1 VQRKLRDKNSKER
14 LALQIIR
21 DLVSESQ
28 TGKIVVKDLNI

>member
-1 VQRKLRDKNSKER
+1 MIRIVKNDWLYK
-14 LALQIIR
+14 IIR